1 MFYSRA
7 LMNQSEFEKAEEILK
22 KLSIRRKYDPQVWY
36 WLAEVQGLS
45 KNIVGLHQS
54 RSEYFYLKGSYDQ
67 AIEHLR
73 YALEIAGNNFQ
84 LSESIRTK
92 IENIH
97 LTKESLKNI
106 WKGKVF
112 SYLRNKH
119 LNDEYSGLYCNKC
132 LNNVECK
139 TTKLIQAFE

>member
-1 MFYSRA
+1 MLYSRA

-22 KLSIRRKYDPQVWY
+22 KVSIRRKYDPQVWY

-73 YALEIAGNNFQ
+73 YALDLEHISSVLLLDHSCL
-84 LSESIRTK
+84 LS
-92 IENIH
+92 
-97 LTKESLKNI
+97 KNTQI
-106 WKGKVF
+106 
-112 SYLRNKH
+112 
-119 LNDEYSGLYCNKC
+119 
-132 LNNVECK
+132 
-139 TTKLIQAFE
+139 

>member
-1 MFYSRA
+1 MGRELLEINTNNFPLSMLYSRA

-84 LSESIRTK
+84 LSESIRVK

-97 LTKESLKNI
+97 LTKESLKAA
-106 WKGKVF
+106 
-112 SYLRNKH
+112 S
-119 LNDEYSGLYCNKC
+119 
-132 LNNVECK
+132 
-139 TTKLIQAFE
+139 